1 MSLLLQGVEQ
11 AGVRGITI
19 MPKNVKTILY
29 DCLAEAN
36 VSTPQSTLQGESQ
49 VGHPMHAAWVVQF
62 NEEIYNRQ
70 VVTHN
75 MVDTDEE
82 DAEVDNSD

>member
-49 VGHPMHAAWVVQF
+49 VGTPNACRMGGTIQ
-62 NEEIYNRQ
+62 
-70 VVTHN
+70 
-75 MVDTDEE
+75 
-82 DAEVDNSD
+82 